1 MRRDDVSQLI
11 GMARTTKGMISAI
24 RQAAYAL
31 EDDGAVTE
39 LMADGLDEAYTGLK
53 KAEEELCEYRA
64 TKAEDSKRPI
74 PEALS
79 KFFKAL
85 DYEDDRRPQDR
96 TEAAAWERQELQRL
110 QELAEGKDE

>member
-1 MRRDDVSQLI
+1 M
-11 GMARTTKGMISAI
+11 
-24 RQAAYAL
+24 
-31 EDDGAVTE
+31 
-39 LMADGLDEAYTGLK
+39 
-53 KAEEELCEYRA
+53 
-64 TKAEDSKRPI
+64 SKRSI

-79 KFFKAL
+79 EFIEAL

>member
-1 MRRDDVSQLI
+1 M
-11 GMARTTKGMISAI
+11 T
-24 RQAAYAL
+24 
-31 EDDGAVTE
+31 
-39 LMADGLDEAYTGLK
+39 
-53 KAEEELCEYRA
+53 
-64 TKAEDSKRPI
+64 KRPI

>member
-64 TKAEDSKRPI
+64 TKAED
-74 PEALS
+74 
-79 KFFKAL
+79 
-85 DYEDDRRPQDR
+85 DRRPQDR